1 MRVFGKLKFKNKI
14 FFKLLSYFGL
24 SLLVFS
30 IVVGIFFYY
39 VFRQNTILLHKKNL
53 EERAIKISETL
64 SDMWFSPRPKE
75 FLKDGGKKMEKEK
88 RKFPEPPDFPNAIG
102 NLNNQNF
109 QNDNSPKVEEI
120 PEIGEEEEN
129 NKNLHEVDEEQ
140 ENSFRIFRSMK
151 MIENIAMAE
160 VWILDAKTRNIV
172 QGEKNQLISYFKLPP
187 NAEDTIKKALDG
199 KVTTTEN
206 FNDYLSENSITV
218 AVPIKNGT
226 KIEGVVLL
234 HSPIK
239 YLSLSLK
246 SGTYTLVLSII
257 IALFLASI
265 AAIWLSASF
274 TNPLNK
280 IKNTTLELAKGNY
293 EIKTNVKQSD
303 EIGELARSIDILAL
317 KLDKS
322 LKERERFEKMRQNFI
337 ANVSHELRTPIT
349 VIRGSIEAIC
359 DGIINDSKQLDEYN
373 HQILADSIHMQHL
386 INDLIDLTKLQN
398 LDFSIKE
405 EIISLKDIINDV
417 VRSMKQISS
426 KKNIEIN
433 FEFENLKENYLFR
446 GDYQRIR
453 QMIIIVVDNA
463 IKFSKE
469 NQKID
474 IFLKTLKKK
483 DKYELKI
490 IDTGA
495 GIDSKNIGE
504 IFNRYHK
511 SNSTEN
517 KNGMGLGLAI
527 AKEIAQRHEILINVE
542 SEPNVKTI
550 FTFFIK
556 KLKI

>member
-1 MRVFGKLKFKNKI
+1 MRVFGKIKFKNKI

-64 SDMWFSPRPKE
+64 SDMWFSPKPKE
-75 FLKDGGKKMEKEK
+75 FLKDGGEKMEKEK
-88 RKFPEPPDFPNAIG
+88 RKLPKPPDFPNAIV

-109 QNDNSPKVEEI
+109 QNDNSSKVEES
-120 PEIGEEEEN
+120 PKTGEEKEN
-129 NKNLHEVDEEQ
+129 NKNLHEIDEEQ

-172 QGEKNQLISYFKLPP
+172 QGEKNQSISYFKLPP

-246 SGTYTLVLSII
+246 SGTYTLVLSIV

-274 TNPLNK
+274 TDPLNK

-303 EIGELARSIDILAL
+303 EIGELAKSIDILAL
-317 KLDKS
+317 ELDKS
-322 LKERERFEKMRQNFI
+322 LKERKRFERMRQDFI

-359 DGIINDSKQLDEYN
+359 DGIITDPSQLYEYN
-373 HQILADSIHMQHL
+373 HQILADSIHMQGL

-398 LDFSIKE
+398 LDFSIRE
-405 EIISLKDIINDV
+405 EKISLNDIINDV
-417 VRSMKQISS
+417 VRSMKQISA
-426 KKNIEIN
+426 KKNIKIN
-433 FEFENLKENYLFR
+433 FEMENPKENYLFR

-474 IFLKTLKKK
+474 ILLKTVGN
-483 DKYELKI
+483 KYELKI
-490 IDTGA
+490 VDTGK
-495 GIDSKNIGE
+495 GINSENIGE

-511 SNSTEN
+511 SDCEEN

-527 AKEIAQRHEILINVE
+527 AKEIAQRHNILINVE
-542 SEPNVKTI
+542 SKPNVKTI

>member
-1 MRVFGKLKFKNKI
+1 
-14 FFKLLSYFGL
+14 
-24 SLLVFS
+24 
-30 IVVGIFFYY
+30 
-39 VFRQNTILLHKKNL
+39 
-53 EERAIKISETL
+53 
-64 SDMWFSPRPKE
+64 
-75 FLKDGGKKMEKEK
+75 MEKEK
-88 RKFPEPPDFPNAIG
+88 RKFPKPPDFPNAIG

-426 KKNIEIN
+426 KKNIKINSVISPDIVIPADEILIMRL
-433 FEFENLKENYLFR
+433 FINLITNAVNYGKENGYINIELF
-446 GDYQRIR
+446 
-453 QMIIIVVDNA
+453 
-463 IKFSKE
+463 KF
-469 NQKID
+469 
-474 IFLKTLKKK
+474 K
-483 DKYELKI
+483 DKIISKI
-490 IDTGA
+490 SDN
-495 GIDSKNIGE
+495 GIGIAQENINKIWTRFYQVDSS
-504 IFNRYHK
+504 R
-511 SNSTEN
+511 SSDSS
-517 KNGMGLGLAI
+517 GLGLSMVKWI
-527 AKEIAQRHEILINVE
+527 VE
-542 SEPNVKTI
+542 AHKGSISVKSELNKGTS
-550 FTFFIK
+550 FTVELPLNN
-556 KLKI
+556 KL

>member
-1 MRVFGKLKFKNKI
+1 MRVFGKIKFKNKI

-75 FLKDGGKKMEKEK
+75 FLKDGGGKMEKEK
-88 RKFPEPPDFPNAIG
+88 RKLPKPPDFPNAIG

-109 QNDNSPKVEEI
+109 QNGNSPKVEES
-120 PEIGEEEEN
+120 PKIGEKKEN
-129 NKNLHEVDEEQ
+129 NKNLHEIDEEQ

-172 QGEKNQLISYFKLPP
+172 QGEKNQSISYFKLPP

-246 SGTYTLVLSII
+246 SGTYTLVLSIV

-274 TNPLNK
+274 TDPLNK

-293 EIKTNVKQSD
+293 EIKTDVKQSD
-303 EIGELARSIDILAL
+303 EIGELAKSIDILAL
-317 KLDKS
+317 ELDKS
-322 LKERERFEKMRQNFI
+322 LKERKRFERMRQDFI

-359 DGIINDSKQLDEYN
+359 DGIITDPAQLYEYN
-373 HQILADSIHMQHL
+373 HQILSDSIHMQGL

-398 LDFSIKE
+398 LDFSIRE
-405 EIISLKDIINDV
+405 ERISLNDIINDV
-417 VRSMKQISS
+417 VRSMKQISA
-426 KKNIEIN
+426 KKNIKIN
-433 FEFENLKENYLFR
+433 FEMENSKENYLFR

-474 IFLKTLKKK
+474 ILLKTVGN
-483 DKYELKI
+483 KYELKI
-490 IDTGA
+490 VDTGK
-495 GIDSKNIGE
+495 GINSENIGE

-511 SNSTEN
+511 SDCEEN

-527 AKEIAQRHEILINVE
+527 AKEIAQRHNILINVE

>member
-1 MRVFGKLKFKNKI
+1 MRVFGKIKFKNKI

-64 SDMWFSPRPKE
+64 SDMWFSPKPKE
-75 FLKDGGKKMEKEK
+75 FLKDGGEKMEKEK
-88 RKFPEPPDFPNAIG
+88 RKLPKPPDFPNAIG

-109 QNDNSPKVEEI
+109 QNDNSPKVEED
-120 PEIGEEEEN
+120 PKIGEEKEN
-129 NKNLHEVDEEQ
+129 NKNLHEIDEEQ

-172 QGEKNQLISYFKLPP
+172 QGEKNQSISYFKLPP

-246 SGTYTLVLSII
+246 SGTYTLVLSIV

-274 TNPLNK
+274 TDPLNK

-293 EIKTNVKQSD
+293 EIKTDVKQSD
-303 EIGELARSIDILAL
+303 EIGELAKSIDILAL
-317 KLDKS
+317 ELDKS
-322 LKERERFEKMRQNFI
+322 LKERKRFERMRQDFI

-359 DGIINDSKQLDEYN
+359 DGIITDPAQLYEYN
-373 HQILADSIHMQHL
+373 HQILADSIHMQGL

-398 LDFSIKE
+398 LDFSIRE
-405 EIISLKDIINDV
+405 ERISLNDIINDV
-417 VRSMKQISS
+417 VRSMKQISA
-426 KKNIEIN
+426 KKNIKIN
-433 FEFENLKENYLFR
+433 FEMENPKENYLFR

-474 IFLKTLKKK
+474 ILLKTVGN
-483 DKYELKI
+483 KYELKI
-490 IDTGA
+490 VDTGK
-495 GIDSKNIGE
+495 GINSENIGE

-511 SNSTEN
+511 SDCEEN

-527 AKEIAQRHEILINVE
+527 AKEIAQRHNILINVE

>member
-1 MRVFGKLKFKNKI
+1 MRVFGKIKFKNKI

-75 FLKDGGKKMEKEK
+75 FLKDGGGKMEKEK
-88 RKFPEPPDFPNAIG
+88 RKLPKPPDFPNAIG

-109 QNDNSPKVEEI
+109 QNGNSPKVEES
-120 PEIGEEEEN
+120 PKIGEKKEN
-129 NKNLHEVDEEQ
+129 NKNLHEIDEEQ

-172 QGEKNQLISYFKLPP
+172 QGEKNQSISYFKLPP

-246 SGTYTLVLSII
+246 SGTYTLVLSIV

-274 TNPLNK
+274 TDPLNK

-293 EIKTNVKQSD
+293 EIKTDVKQSD
-303 EIGELARSIDILAL
+303 EIGELAKSIDILAL
-317 KLDKS
+317 ELDKS
-322 LKERERFEKMRQNFI
+322 LKERKRFERMRQDFI

-359 DGIINDSKQLDEYN
+359 DGIITDPAQLYEYN
-373 HQILADSIHMQHL
+373 HQILADSIHMQGL

-398 LDFSIKE
+398 LDFSIRE
-405 EIISLKDIINDV
+405 ERISLNDIINDV
-417 VRSMKQISS
+417 VRSMKQISA
-426 KKNIEIN
+426 KKNIKIN
-433 FEFENLKENYLFR
+433 FEMENPKENYLFR

-474 IFLKTLKKK
+474 ILLKTVGN
-483 DKYELKI
+483 KYELKI
-490 IDTGA
+490 VDTGK
-495 GIDSKNIGE
+495 GINSENIGE

-511 SNSTEN
+511 SDCEEN

-527 AKEIAQRHEILINVE
+527 AKEIAQRHNILINVE

>member
-1 MRVFGKLKFKNKI
+1 
-14 FFKLLSYFGL
+14 
-24 SLLVFS
+24 
-30 IVVGIFFYY
+30 
-39 VFRQNTILLHKKNL
+39 
-53 EERAIKISETL
+53 
-64 SDMWFSPRPKE
+64 
-75 FLKDGGKKMEKEK
+75 MEKEK
-88 RKFPEPPDFPNAIG
+88 RKLPKPPDFPNAIG

-109 QNDNSPKVEEI
+109 QNGNSPKVEES
-120 PEIGEEEEN
+120 PKIGEKKEN
-129 NKNLHEVDEEQ
+129 NKNLHEIDEEQ

-172 QGEKNQLISYFKLPP
+172 QGEKNQSISYFKLPP

-246 SGTYTLVLSII
+246 SGTYTLVLSIV

-274 TNPLNK
+274 TDPLNK

-293 EIKTNVKQSD
+293 EIKTDVKQSD
-303 EIGELARSIDILAL
+303 EIGELAKSIDILAL
-317 KLDKS
+317 ELDKS
-322 LKERERFEKMRQNFI
+322 LKERKRFERMRQDFI

-359 DGIINDSKQLDEYN
+359 DGIITDPAQLYEYN
-373 HQILADSIHMQHL
+373 HQILADSIHMQGL

-398 LDFSIKE
+398 LDFSIRE
-405 EIISLKDIINDV
+405 ERISLNDIINDV
-417 VRSMKQISS
+417 VRSMKQISA
-426 KKNIEIN
+426 KKNIKIN
-433 FEFENLKENYLFR
+433 FEMENPKENYLFR

-474 IFLKTLKKK
+474 ILLKTVGN
-483 DKYELKI
+483 KYELKI
-490 IDTGA
+490 VDTGK
-495 GIDSKNIGE
+495 GINSENIGE

-511 SNSTEN
+511 SDCEEN

-527 AKEIAQRHEILINVE
+527 AKEIAQRHNILINVE